1 MENTAPAPSTADP
14 AAAFDTDPGD
24 GILATSRPPVT
35 FRHYDLVMAAF
46 VAILLLSN
54 IIGAAKLT
62 YVEVPFWPE
71 GLWPAP
77 DGTFIYGAG
86 ILFFP
91 LGYVIGDV
99 LTEIYGFAKARRV
112 IWVGTAAMLFL
123 AFMSYIVTALP
134 PFAGWECAA
143 SGFGGPR
150 PETATANAAISGGA
164 ICQGTY
170 ESVFGS
176 TWRIVVA
183 SITAFWAGEFVN
195 SFVMAKMKVWT
206 RGRALW
212 TRTIGSTFVGQGV
225 DSLIFYPVAFYG
237 IWTSQAVLTVM
248 VTNWALK
255 VVWEA
260 VLTPVTYVVVNRLKA
275 AEGVDLYDIGT
286 DFSPFGSGG
295 TKA

>member
-1 MENTAPAPSTADP
+1 MENTDP
-14 AAAFDTDPGD
+14 AAAFDRDPTD
-24 GILATSRPPVT
+24 GIVATSHAPVT
-35 FRHYDLVMAAF
+35 FRYYDLVMAAF

-62 YVEVPFWPE
+62 YVNVPFWPK
-71 GLWPAP
+71 GWWPAA
-77 DGTFIYGAG
+77 DGVFIYGAG

-134 PFAGWECAA
+134 PFDGWDCAA
-143 SGFGGPR
+143 NGFGGER
-150 PETATANAAISGGA
+150 PLTTTADPNISGGT
-164 ICQGTY
+164 ICQMTY

-195 SFVMAKMKVWT
+195 SFVMAKMKVLT
-206 RGRALW
+206 KGRALW

-237 IWTSQAVLTVM
+237 IWTTKAVLTVM

-260 VLTPVTYVVVNRLKA
+260 VLTPVTYLVVNRLKA
-275 AEGVDLYDIGT
+275 AEGVDLFDFET
-286 DFSPFGSGG
+286 DFSPFARTGRTAG
-295 TKA
+295 